1 MAATF
6 LTRAKGLFGL
16 PETSATVA
24 AKPAVAPNV
33 AKKPSTAFHAVSVAP
48 GSRCCG
54 AAKEIEGKR
63 FLSSKAPVLPLKDCT
78 RPECTCRY
86 VHHQDRRFGPRRA
99 REMGVAIDGWIEE
112 DKRAEQKRGRRKTD
126 QR

>member
-16 PETSATVA
+16 PNDPAPA
-24 AKPAVAPNV
+24 ASKPAAPAG

-48 GSRCCG
+48 GPRCCG

-63 FLSSKAPVLPLKDCT
+63 FLSTQAPVLPLKDCN
-78 RPECTCRY
+78 RSECTCRY

-99 REMGVAIDGWIEE
+99 REMGVAIDGWTED
-112 DKRAEQKRGRRKTD
+112 DKRTDPKRGRRKAD
-126 QR
+126 QK

>member
-16 PETSATVA
+16 PDASAPVA
-24 AKPAVAPNV
+24 AKPAEATAVP
-33 AKKPSTAFHAVSVAP
+33 KKPSTTFHAVSVAP

-54 AAKEIEGKR
+54 AAREIEGKR

-78 RPECTCRY
+78 RPECACRY

-99 REMGVAIDGWIEE
+99 REMGVAIDGWLEVDRRTE
-112 DKRAEQKRGRRKTD
+112 PKRGRRKTD
-126 QR
+126 QK